1 MAMRDYIA
9 YKDTRVL
16 RGVTTGILTAMI
28 GISIAYTLGVSE
40 NNFWVPNFGLSNVI
54 GGFIF
59 GIGMVYGGGCASGT
73 LYRAG
78 EGYIYYWVMLI
89 FVALG
94 YAAFALLFPAVFLP
108 YYFEPLQIFSGFSLI
123 TVSYTHLTLPT
134 ILLV

>member
-59 GIGMVYGGGCASGT
+59 GGAGILGAWGPAVAGYLRDIDGDYKHAFILCALTGGCSIVLFLLLPRPRQAS
-73 LYRAG
+73 
-78 EGYIYYWVMLI
+78 
-89 FVALG
+89 
-94 YAAFALLFPAVFLP
+94 
-108 YYFEPLQIFSGFSLI
+108 
-123 TVSYTHLTLPT
+123 
-134 ILLV
+134 